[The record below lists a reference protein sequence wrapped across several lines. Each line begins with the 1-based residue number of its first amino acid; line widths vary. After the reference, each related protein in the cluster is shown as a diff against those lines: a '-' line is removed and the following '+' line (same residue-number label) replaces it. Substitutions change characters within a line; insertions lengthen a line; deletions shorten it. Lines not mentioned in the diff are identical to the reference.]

1 MISGNELSFNIK
13 NNETFVYDYITR
25 LKHRNMTFE
34 KKLDKLKDSKSK
46 TSIHKCVDYVEAIE
60 ENKKEI
66 LFIYDEM
73 KIKMRNEI
81 LNLSNK
87 YLKEF
92 LKYITITFDL
102 NDRKSVKVLLDIYN
116 KVYGWVSY
124 KDFKKML
131 SEIFLVRKING
142 CTVVL
147 GIKCF

>member
-1 MISGNELSFNIK
+1 MISGYELSFNIK

-92 LKYITITFDL
+92 LKYINPSLIGSGSNKYFCS
-102 NDRKSVKVLLDIYN
+102 NWWFKSLHILTKSSLVISLFKN
-116 KVYGWVSY
+116 K
-124 KDFKKML
+124 L
-131 SEIFLVRKING
+131 
-142 CTVVL
+142 
-147 GIKCF
+147 